1 MSARQRA
8 WRIGHAILLDCAR
21 SGIEPTYIRTSVCRI
36 PNVALGV
43 AMHVMRRK
51 KLPGQLVLGDHDTS
65 RDTARRRQIMQWRVL
80 RVRAAHSRGPL
91 RYEPQVRA
99 EGTARPAGAL

>member
-21 SGIEPTYIRTSVCRI
+21 SGIEPTYVRTSVCRI

-51 KLPGQLVLGDHDTS
+51 KLPGQLVFGHHDPS
-65 RDTARRRQIMQWRVL
+65 RDTARRRQVMQGRVL
-80 RVRAAHSRGPL
+80 RVLAAHSREPL
-91 RYEPQVRA
+91 RYDLQFIAVR
-99 EGTARPAGAL
+99 TA